1 LEAEVVEVKLL
12 VTGATGLVGRE
23 VVSAAVRRGHTVY
36 AGWHERRPEAGTPVK
51 LDITDS
57 GSVRNA
63 FDMSPDV
70 VVHLAALT
78 DVDRCEVNE
87 AMANELNC
95 LATESIAR
103 EAVARGVYMVFVS
116 TDYVFDGKRGLY
128 AEDDKPHPVNKYGW
142 SKLKGEQAVEDASV
156 NSCIAR
162 ISTPYGVHPFRRSFA
177 TFLADK
183 LAAGE
188 EVSVASD
195 QFTSPTYT
203 VDLSLALVEIAERR
217 IAGILHVSGSERCS
231 RLNFATALADR
242 LSLDKLLIKPVLMSE
257 IPWKAPRPR
266 DSSLNV
272 NRAIGLL
279 RFRPSSLGDSL
290 GRFAELY
297 MKGRGAPESFNCGDA
312 RGS

>member
-1 LEAEVVEVKLL
+1 VVEVKLL

-23 VVSAAVRRGHTVY
+23 VVSAAVQRGHTVY

-51 LDITDS
+51 LDIADS

-63 FDMSPDV
+63 FDVSPDV

-78 DVDRCEVNE
+78 DVDKCEANE
-87 AMANELNC
+87 PMANELNC

-103 EAVARGVYMVFVS
+103 EAAARGVYMVFVS
-116 TDYVFDGKRGLY
+116 TDYVFDGDRGLY
-128 AEDDKPHPVNKYGW
+128 AEDDEPQPVNKYGW
-142 SKLKGEQAVEDASV
+142 SKLRGEQAVEAASG

-162 ISTPYGVHPFRRSFA
+162 ISTPYGVHPFRSSFA
-177 TFLADK
+177 TFLAGK

-188 EVSVASD
+188 EVRVASD

-203 VDLSLALVEIAERR
+203 IDLSLAIIEIAERR
-217 IAGILHVSGSERCS
+217 IAGVLHVSGSERCS
-231 RLNFATALADR
+231 RLDFATALAER
-242 LSLDKLLIKPVLMSE
+242 LSLDKLLIKPVLMNE

-272 NRAIGLL
+272 DKAKGLL
-279 RFRPSSLGDSL
+279 RFGPNSLADSL

-297 MKGRGAPESFNCGDA
+297 MKGRSAPESFNNTDA